1 MSKKRPDGPRR
12 RLAVVRKAVKII
24 VYLDKSGDYRWKS
37 EAENDEIIAESAEGY
52 RREGYATRM
61 ARKVAPAELVIED

>member
-1 MSKKRPDGPRR
+1 MGVRPGVSKKRPDGPRR

-37 EAENDEIIAESAEGY
+37 EAENGEIISDSAEGY
-52 RREGYATRM
+52 RHKGVRDRDG
-61 ARKVAPAELVIED
+61 